1 MQMARR
7 LLKHACVEALADGEQ
22 HKQTQNNVG
31 CEMEALLLIA
41 IVVSMLGD
49 GGGKAGW

>member
-1 MQMARR
+1 MSPSR
-7 LLKHACVEALADGEQ
+7 HS
-22 HKQTQNNVG
+22 QTASDKPKTQTNMG

-41 IVVSMLGD
+41 FVISMFGD

>member
-1 MQMARR
+1 MARR
-7 LLKHACVEALADGEQ
+7 LLKHVSVEALADRERR
-22 HKQTQNNVG
+22 KPKTQTNMG

-41 IVVSMLGD
+41 FVISMFGD